1 MAALVLMNGGNGPK
15 STSGETINP
24 VLNLLLASDFLLFIP
39 VHRPNLK
46 AVLSY
51 YSAAVV
57 LNLEGDVQVGHEAIE
72 SLGTLFFFS
81 V

>member
-1 MAALVLMNGGNGPK
+1 M
-15 STSGETINP
+15 
-24 VLNLLLASDFLLFIP
+24 LNLPLASAFLLFIP

-72 SLGTLFFFS
+72 SLGTRHFFF
-81 V
+81 VWENLLFP